1 MKMEV
6 EHQAL
11 FVGNSLKELREPS
24 FDLLDTDQA
33 CAEQPKMAKN
43 SHFWPKIENLL
54 VIFKEL

>member
-1 MKMEV
+1 MDV

-11 FVGNSLKELREPS
+11 FVGNSLKELRKPL

-33 CAEQPKMAKN
+33 CAEQPKIAKN
-43 SHFWPKIENLL
+43 SHFWAKIENLH